1 MLENASQGITS
12 DFKASQVFLERP
24 IVGVPHCSVSL
35 GLITA
40 PARCDYTF
48 THDGMLTMVYS
59 Q

>member
-1 MLENASQGITS
+1 MLENVSQGIAS
-12 DFKASQVFLERP
+12 NFEASQFFLERP
-24 IVGVPHCSVSL
+24 IVGVQHCSVSL

-40 PARCDYTF
+40 LATCDYTC